1 MAGYASTDDVSAR
14 LGRVLDP
21 ATEIPKVQALID
33 DVSALVDGFCRRTF
47 VPVPGVVKAVVC
59 LEVIRALNSTPG
71 VSMEHVGD
79 VLVRY
84 AESPTALSDSA
95 QKTLKRYRV
104 RMASV
109 PLLGSSWPEPADQW
123 PTTIP
128 PPP

>member
-1 MAGYASTDDVSAR
+1 MASYASTDDVAAR

-21 ATEIPKVQALID
+21 ATEIPKVNALIE
-33 DVSALVDGFCRRTF
+33 DVSALVDGFCRRSF
-47 VPVPGVVKAVVC
+47 EPVPGVVKAVVC

-84 AESPTALSDSA
+84 TESPTALSGSA
-95 QKTLKRYRV
+95 QNTLKRYRV

-109 PLLGSSWPEPADQW
+109 PLLGTSWPEPADQW
-123 PTTIP
+123 PVTP
-128 PPP
+128 